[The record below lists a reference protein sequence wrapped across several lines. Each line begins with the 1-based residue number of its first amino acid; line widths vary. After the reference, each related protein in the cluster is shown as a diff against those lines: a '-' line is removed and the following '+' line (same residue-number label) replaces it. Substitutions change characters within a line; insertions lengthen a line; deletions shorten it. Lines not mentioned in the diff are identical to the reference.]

1 MVEEIGNEQSI
12 GGRLQQLRNNK
23 LLTQEELAEIL
34 HVSRQS
40 VSKWEL
46 NKTLPD
52 IEKLIQLS
60 EMYQVSL
67 DYIIRGNIG
76 TEGSALQNKRDIP
89 DHSELPDEKEFLK
102 EDKIQKK
109 LHAERRTVLLLCG
122 IINGIICLT
131 MLCFAGNLLLKQVYQ
146 KNNKETDMVCVDR
159 IYEQY
164 TKAEVVGVT
173 KEGDFFKENVWLDV
187 PGVRADDFVEYYYD
201 EAHSD
206 KVLLDYYSKTI
217 LLPVVF
223 FLLSLLF
230 GITFIVE
237 WKSIK

>member
-1 MVEEIGNEQSI
+1 MTEEIENEQSI
-12 GGRLQQLRNNK
+12 GERLQQLRNDK
-23 LLTQEELAEIL
+23 ILTQEELAEIL

-52 IEKLIQLS
+52 MEKLIQLS

-67 DYIIRGNIG
+67 DYIIKGDRGS
-76 TEGSALQNKRDIP
+76 EESVLLNKADNLEHP
-89 DHSELPDEKEFLK
+89 ELPDEGRTLK
-102 EDKIQKK
+102 EAK
-109 LHAERRTVLLLCG
+109 AEKDIYLQRRVVLLFCG

-131 MLCFAGNLLLKQVYQ
+131 MLCFAGKLLLKQVYQ
-146 KNNKETDMVCVDR
+146 KNNKETNMVCVDR

-164 TKAEVVGVT
+164 TKAEVVGTT

-201 EAHSD
+201 EVNSD
-206 KVLLDYYSKTI
+206 RVLLDYYSKTI
-217 LLPVVF
+217 LLPMLF

>member
-1 MVEEIGNEQSI
+1 MTEEIENEQSI
-12 GGRLQQLRNNK
+12 GGRLQQLRNDK
-23 LLTQEELAEIL
+23 TLTQEELAEIL

-52 IEKLIQLS
+52 MEKLIQLS

-67 DYIIRGNIG
+67 DYIIKGDK
-76 TEGSALQNKRDIP
+76 GSEEQVLLNKKDMKEYL
-89 DHSELPDEKEFLK
+89 ELPDEERTLK
-102 EDKIQKK
+102 EAKTEKKI
-109 LHAERRTVLLLCG
+109 HFERRIVLLLCG
-122 IINGIICLT
+122 IINGIICLA
-131 MLCFAGNLLLKQVYQ
+131 MLCFAGSLFFKQVYQ
-146 KNNKETDMVCVDR
+146 KDNKETDMVCVDR

-164 TKAEVVGVT
+164 TKAEVVGIT

-187 PGVRADDFVEYYYD
+187 PGVRTDDFVEYYYD
-201 EAHSD
+201 ESHSD
-206 KVLLDYYSKTI
+206 RVLFDYYSKTM
-217 LLPVVF
+217 LLPLVF

-237 WKSIK
+237 WKSIR